1 MEENEK
7 CIYVSLTEDPF
18 RTLKYFKDLD
28 INWNKYIENK
38 KQQGIKNNQI
48 KEIRYKIQELESNLK
63 FNTTDNKKGLINIF
77 KKINKNSKI
86 KVESAGKDMG
96 TTFIVSLPA
105 GEQEITNSV
114 EK

>member
-1 MEENEK
+1 MKILFICKYNR
-7 CIYVSLTEDPF
+7 F
-18 RTLKYFKDLD
+18 RSRVAAAY
-28 INWNKYIENK
+28 
-38 KQQGIKNNQI
+38 
-48 KEIRYKIQELESNLK
+48 
-63 FNTTDNKKGLINIF
+63 F